1 MEKRRMK
8 LVVRR
13 TSGFLPVDDTQNF
26 TSRCRGLEGAG
37 AMLKELLRADLG
49 ACPSNQLH
57 GQIL

>member
-1 MEKRRMK
+1 MK